1 MDYFSGLSDAL
12 RITFVQMM
20 IISFI
25 ALAIFVHG
33 MIINMKKWGFGATG
47 YGGRQ
52 SNGSIFVFLKTF
64 ISYLRKEGVHQ
75 GQPILT
81 TLVLDILLQRRIL
94 RRSPLRW
101 FMHITIFVGWMTL
114 FVLSFT
120 MFFFEILHLMGME
133 SIHPEAIRSALALPN
148 TIFSYIL
155 FVGVIIAVFRR
166 LFITKVRESTIA
178 YDSILL
184 LGLVIVVITGFVSEG
199 IRTGG
204 FWGFGIENPAA
215 PPAAFFHVI
224 VSLFF
229 CIAYIPYSKY
239 IHVIAT
245 PLTILANKGGE

>member
-1 MDYFSGLSDAL
+1 MEYFSGLSGEA
-12 RITFVQMM
+12 ISFSMMM

-25 ALAIFVHG
+25 ALGIFAHG
-33 MIINMKKWGFGATG
+33 MYINMKKWGFGATG

-52 SNGSIFVFLKTF
+52 SKGSFVVFLKTF
-64 ISYLRKEGVHQ
+64 ISYLRKEGIHH

-94 RRSPLRW
+94 KRSPIRW
-101 FMHITIFVGWMTL
+101 FMHVTIFVGWMTL

-120 MFFFEILHLMGME
+120 MFFFEILHLVGFEILDPAYLREM
-133 SIHPEAIRSALALPN
+133 LAYPN
-148 TIFSYIL
+148 TVFSYIL
-155 FVGVIIAVFRR
+155 LVGVVIAVFRR
-166 LFITKVRESTIA
+166 LFITDVRESTIA

-204 FWGFGIENPAA
+204 FWGFGIQSPIA

>member
-1 MDYFSGLSDAL
+1 MEYFSGLSGEA
-12 RITFVQMM
+12 ISFSMMM

-25 ALAIFVHG
+25 AHGIFAHG
-33 MIINMKKWGFGATG
+33 MLINMKKWGFGSEG
-47 YGGRQ
+47 YWLDP
-52 SNGSIFVFLKTF
+52 SKGSVVTFLKTF
-64 ISYLRKEGVHQ
+64 IAYLRAEGLVHH
-75 GQPILT
+75 GQPIIT
-81 TLVLDILLQRRIL
+81 TLVLDILFQRRIL

-101 FMHITIFVGWMTL
+101 FMHVTIFVGWMTL

-120 MFFFEILHLMGME
+120 MFVFEILHLVGVEIIDPAYLRDM
-133 SIHPEAIRSALALPN
+133 LAYPN
-148 TIFSYIL
+148 TVFSYIL
-155 FVGVIIAVFRR
+155 LVGVIIAVYRR
-166 LFITKVRESTIA
+166 LFVTKVRESTIA

-184 LGLVIVVITGFVSEG
+184 LGLVIVVVTGFVSEG

-204 FWGFGIENPAA
+204 FWGFGLENPIA

>member
-33 MIINMKKWGFGATG
+33 MIINMKKWGLGSTG
-47 YGGRQ
+47 YALEP
-52 SNGSIFVFLKTF
+52 SNGSIVVFLKTL
-64 ISYLRKEGVHQ
+64 ISQITAKGHGH
-75 GQPILT
+75 GQSFLT
-81 TLVLDILLQRRIL
+81 TLVLDIIIQRRIL

-120 MFFFEILHLMGME
+120 MFLFEILHLMGME

-155 FVGVIIAVFRR
+155 FVGVIIAAFRR
-166 LFITKVRESTIA
+166 LFLPAVRENTIA

-184 LGLVIVVITGFVSEG
+184 LGLIIVVITGFVSEG